1 MEPEERYRWSGT
13 CVEKK
18 EVRRPRRKR
27 RSSQAFLEEKES
39 GKSSQAFPKKTLR
52 FISLSSQIFTNLSFT
67 KYFIFIG
74 QRGGEA

>member
-1 MEPEERYRWSGT
+1 MELEERYRWSGT

-27 RSSQAFLEEKES
+27 RSSQAFLEEKEN

-52 FISLSSQIFTNLSFT
+52 FYKHLALKYSPTISSQNTSYI
-67 KYFIFIG
+67 
-74 QRGGEA
+74 